1 MKIAF
6 PSQKSDSSCTHQI
19 HPMDIVDKLRALAS
33 RLERQRESIKTE
45 EGTKTSFIL
54 PFIAALGYDI
64 FDPHEVNP
72 ESIADVGVKKGEKVD
87 YAIMRDGKAVMLI
100 ECKALGTDLK
110 KEHASQLFRYFSVTP
125 ARIGILTN
133 GESYRFFSDLEEPNK
148 MDSVPFMEFDLMNF
162 TDESVIELKRF
173 GKSNFELEQVVASL
187 ADIKYN
193 KEVRRIL
200 REQMERPSEE
210 FIRFFAKQIHTGVF
224 NERVRLRFEGIVK
237 QAMNQVVVE
246 SVNDRIKSALT
257 PAPASVST
265 GVLTGS
271 NSAPA
276 PAVAAAEPDTGKVLV
291 TTEDELEAFRIV
303 RAIFRKSIKPS
314 RVVMRDQQSYCGI
327 LLDDNNRKPLCRL
340 YFNNPARKQIGI
352 FDENKIEQKIPIEE
366 LDEIYDMD
374 ERLLK
379 TPSYYAKEA

>member
-1 MKIAF
+1 M
-6 PSQKSDSSCTHQI
+6 
-19 HPMDIVDKLRALAS
+19 
-33 RLERQRESIKTE
+33 RE
-45 EGTKTSFIL
+45 
-54 PFIAALGYDI
+54 A
-64 FDPHEVNP
+64 
-72 ESIADVGVKKGEKVD
+72 
-87 YAIMRDGKAVMLI
+87 
-100 ECKALGTDLK
+100 GTDLK

-133 GESYRFFSDLEEPNK
+133 GQSYRFFSDLEEPNK

-162 TDESVIELKRF
+162 TDEAVVELKRF
-173 GKSNFELEQVVASL
+173 GKSNFELDQVVASL

-200 REQMERPSEE
+200 REQMERPSDE
-210 FIRFFAKQIHTGVF
+210 FVRFFAKQIHTGVF
-224 NERVRLRFEGIVK
+224 NERVRARFEGIVN

-246 SVNDRIKSALT
+246 TVNDRIKSALSSSSTAT
-257 PAPASVST
+257 PTVVLNGST
-265 GVLTGS
+265 PV
-271 NSAPA
+271 PV
-276 PAVAAAEPDTGKVLV
+276 PVVATPEPDAGKVPV
-291 TTEDELEAFRIV
+291 TTEDEHEAFRIV

-352 FDENKIEQKIPIEE
+352 FDETKTEQKIAIEE
-366 LDEIYDMD
+366 LDEIYALD